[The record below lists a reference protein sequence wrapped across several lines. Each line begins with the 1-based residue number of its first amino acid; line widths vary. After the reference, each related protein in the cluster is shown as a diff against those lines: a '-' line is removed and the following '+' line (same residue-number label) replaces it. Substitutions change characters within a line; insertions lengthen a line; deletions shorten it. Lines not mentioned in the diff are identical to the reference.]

1 MVLTSLYCV
10 VWSEL
15 CSEASSHEV
24 FLLACAAL
32 ANITFT
38 DNMACDYLLQYST
51 ARVLVDAC
59 QQKKAHSVFSK
70 DQVSTQHGI
79 RTAAC
84 HT

>member
-70 DQVSTQHGI
+70 DQVRRDALCFKFH
-79 RTAAC
+79 C
-84 HT
+84 